1 METDSL
7 NAARVLMGDSLGFHI
22 IFVMFG
28 IGLPVIFSLL
38 EFIGIRYKKPRLIDA
53 AKFISYIA
61 TVLVVTG
68 VASGTIIAIQ
78 ISLMWPRLAEFG
90 SGVIGLP
97 FMFEG
102 YAFILE
108 ALFLGY
114 YMYTWD
120 KIKGYRHWVLSL
132 PIILGALLSAFFIT
146 SVNSWMNKPGGFD
159 YIDGKVVNPDVWA
172 GIFTPTTFFMVSH
185 SVLGY
190 YLAIFLTV
198 IAGYAW
204 YLAKHRPKGAAKK
217 TAEYIIVRFAI
228 IAFVIVLGI
237 GAIGH
242 FQTQYLAKSQPRK
255 LAAIEL
261 VAQTGANQ
269 PYIIGGELSADGA
282 TVEGGIRIP
291 NGLSILTGNSPNT
304 EIKGLNEF
312 PKEDWPNLIVNKL
325 FESKMLLVSI
335 LIAVPAVFLVLYRFR
350 RKIAFSRPMLF
361 GFIIAAP
368 IAFIVIELG
377 WMVTELGRQPFVV
390 NGYLRTSEA
399 FVNNPGIIQWG
410 YIFPA
415 LFVILFIV
423 TVLAVRAVIKHY
435 SYLITGEKQK

>member
-7 NAARVLMGDSLGFHI
+7 HAARVLMGDSLGFHI

-28 IGLPVIFSLL
+28 IGLPVVFSLL

-172 GIFTPTTFFMVSH
+172 GIFTPTTLFMVSH

-204 YLAKHRPKGAAKK
+204 FLAKHRPKGAAKK
-217 TAEYIIVRFAI
+217 TAEYIIVRLAI
-228 IAFVIVLGI
+228 IAFVVVVGI

-304 EIKGLNEF
+304 EVKGLNEF

-350 RKIAFSRPMLF
+350 RKIAFSRPILF
-361 GFIIAAP
+361 GFIITTP

-377 WMVTELGRQPFVV
+377 WMVTELGRQPYVV

-415 LFVILFIV
+415 LFVVLFIV
-423 TVLAVRAVIKHY
+423 TILAVRAVIKHY
-435 SYLITGEKQK
+435 CYLITGEKQK

>member
-1 METDSL
+1 MEQESL
-7 NAARVLMGDSLGFHI
+7 NAARVLMGDSLAFHI

-28 IGLPVIFSLL
+28 IGLPVVFSLL
-38 EFIGIRYKKPRLIDA
+38 EFLGIKKSNQRLIDA
-53 AKFISYIA
+53 AKFVSYIA
-61 TVLVVTG
+61 TVLVIVG
-68 VASGTIIAIQ
+68 VVSGTLIAIQ
-78 ISLMWPRLAEFG
+78 MSLMWPKLPEFG
-90 SGVIGLP
+90 SAMIGLP

-120 KIKGYRHWVLSL
+120 RIKGYRHWVLSL
-132 PIILGALLSAFFIT
+132 PIILGAFLSAFFIT
-146 SVNSWMNKPGGFD
+146 SVNSWMNNPTGFD
-159 YIDGKVVNPDVWA
+159 YVNDKIVNPDVWA

-204 YLAKHRPKGAAKK
+204 FLLRHKPSNDSKK
-217 TAEYIIVRFAI
+217 TAQYIISRFAA
-228 IAFVIVLGI
+228 IAFVIVLAI
-237 GAIGH
+237 GLVGH

-261 VAQTGANQ
+261 VPQTTTNA
-269 PYIIGGELSADGA
+269 PYIIGGELSEDGT

-291 NGLSILTGNSPNT
+291 NGLSILTGNSPST

-312 PKEDWPNLIVNKL
+312 PREDWPNPIVNTI
-325 FESKMLLVSI
+325 FEFKMVLVGL
-335 LIAVPAVFLVLYRFR
+335 LIAIPFTFLAAYRFKR
-350 RKIAFSRPMLF
+350 DRAFSMPFLI
-361 GFIIAAP
+361 GFLIAAP
-368 IAFIVIELG
+368 VAFIVVELG
-377 WMVTELGRQPFVV
+377 WMVTELGRQPYVV

-399 FVNNPGIIQWG
+399 FVSNPGILQWG
-410 YIFPA
+410 YVFPT
-415 LFVILFIV
+415 LFVIMTIV
-423 TVLAVRAVIKHY
+423 TIIAVRGTIAAKSHLV
-435 SYLITGEKQK
+435 TGGKK